1 MRQAGKN
8 GRLVRFYA
16 KSPRDQTTPAGTD
29 QTMNTAAP
37 SRIRLGKISYLNVL
51 PIYYPLESGSVPNDF
66 EIVSGPPARLNEVMA
81 RGELDISAASSFE
94 YARNHERYLLVPDL
108 AIGSQGPVQSVLL
121 ISRLPLQ
128 ELEAANILVSSQT
141 HTSAALLRLLLKERL
156 GLSPAYRIGNISS
169 EMEAASRPP
178 AFLAIG
184 DEALRYRNLPDYPY
198 TLDLGQ
204 AWLEWTGLPFIFGV
218 WIINKAS
225 LEQKR
230 PALIQACEQLWAGK
244 QWGMNRIPFF
254 SALISQKGIL
264 NQQEVASYFQ
274 GLVYALKDREQRGLR
289 RFFELL
295 ARAGTIPGAPDLRF
309 FQEHG

>member
-1 MRQAGKN
+1 MHTVSFPPVK
-8 GRLVRFYA
+8 
-16 KSPRDQTTPAGTD
+16 
-29 QTMNTAAP
+29 
-37 SRIRLGKISYLNVL
+37 LGKISYLNVL
-51 PIYYPLESGSVPNDF
+51 PIYYPLESGNVRNDF
-66 EIVSGPPARLNEVMA
+66 EIVSGPPARLNELMA
-81 RGELDISAASSFE
+81 GGELDISAASSFE
-94 YARNHERYLLVPDL
+94 YARNHKKYLLVPDL

-128 ELEAANILVSSQT
+128 ELERTKVLISSQT
-141 HTSAALLRLLLKERL
+141 HTSAALLQLLLKERL
-156 GLSPAYRIGNISS
+156 GLSPVYRIGNISR
-169 EMEAASRPP
+169 EMEASPSPP

-218 WIINKAS
+218 WIINKDA
-225 LEQKR
+225 LQHR
-230 PALIQACEQLWAGK
+230 RAALIRACAQLWEGK

-254 SALISQKGIL
+254 SAFISQQGIL

-274 GLVYALKDREQRGLR
+274 GLVYAFKDREQKGLR

-295 ARAGTIPGAPDLRF
+295 ARAGVIDSAPDLNF
-309 FQEHG
+309 FEPSSE

>member
-1 MRQAGKN
+1 MK
-8 GRLVRFYA
+8 
-16 KSPRDQTTPAGTD
+16 
-29 QTMNTAAP
+29 TAAHL
-37 SRIRLGKISYLNVL
+37 RIKLGKISYLNVL
-51 PIYYPLESGSVPNDF
+51 PIYYPLESGNVPNDF
-66 EIVSGPPARLNEVMA
+66 AIVSGPPARLNELMA

-94 YARNHERYLLVPDL
+94 YAKNHERYLLVPDL

-128 ELEAANILVSSQT
+128 ELERTKILVSSQT

-169 EMEAASRPP
+169 EMKTAARPP

-218 WIINKAS
+218 WIINKDS

-230 PALIQACEQLWAGK
+230 AALVQACEQLWAGK
-244 QWGMNRIPFF
+244 EWGMNRIPFF
-254 SALISQKGIL
+254 SAFISQKGIL

-274 GLVYALKDREQRGLR
+274 GLVYAFKDREQLGLR

-295 ARAGTIPGAPDLRF
+295 ARAGILDGPPELNF
-309 FQEHG
+309 FRPNG